1 MEIQGKVIAVLPERS
16 GISARGEWKSQT
28 YVIETQ
34 EQYPKKMAFDV
45 FGADRIANFGIQFGE
60 VINVSFDIDAH
71 EYQGRYFNQIRAWN
85 VVRQAQQAPVQGGGF
100 SGNVQPGAQAAQQ
113 AMASSANAAGVANP
127 TNPQNLFPP
136 AQPQQPQSAAPSSDQ
151 FLQNRHQ
158 SRQCLQQPCKVLWY
172 KAVIPD
178 NRCQYPG
185 AKEPD
190 RQNPADTCPRNW
202 F

>member
-1 MEIQGKVIAVLPERS
+1 MEIQGKVIAVLPEKS
-16 GISARGEWKSQT
+16 GVSARGEWKSQT

-85 VVRQAQQAPVQGGGF
+85 VVRQEQQATVQGGGF
-100 SGNVQPGAQAAQQ
+100 SGNVQSGAQAAQQ

-127 TNPQNLFPP
+127 TNQQNLFPP
-136 AQPQQPQSAAPSSDQ
+136 EQQPAQQPAQPQGNSDDLP
-151 FLQNRHQ
+151 F
-158 SRQCLQQPCKVLWY
+158 
-172 KAVIPD
+172 
-178 NRCQYPG
+178 
-185 AKEPD
+185 
-190 RQNPADTCPRNW
+190 
-202 F
+202 

>member
-16 GISARGEWKSQT
+16 GVSARGEWKSQT

-45 FGADRIANFGIQFGE
+45 FGADRIASFGIHSGE

-85 VVRQAQQAPVQGGGF
+85 VTKVSQQTAAQGGGF
-100 SGNVQPGAQAAQQ
+100 SGNVQSSAQAAQQ

-127 TNPQNLFPP
+127 TNQQNLFPP
-136 AQPQQPQSAAPSSDQ
+136 EQQSAQQQAQQRGNSDDLP
-151 FLQNRHQ
+151 F
-158 SRQCLQQPCKVLWY
+158 
-172 KAVIPD
+172 
-178 NRCQYPG
+178 
-185 AKEPD
+185 
-190 RQNPADTCPRNW
+190 
-202 F
+202 

>member
-16 GISARGEWKSQT
+16 GVSARGEWKSQT

-45 FGADRIANFGIQFGE
+45 FGADRIANFGIQLGE

-85 VVRQAQQAPVQGGGF
+85 VVRQEQQATVQGGGF
-100 SGNVQPGAQAAQQ
+100 SGNVQSGAQAAQQ

-127 TNPQNLFPP
+127 TNQQNLFPP
-136 AQPQQPQSAAPSSDQ
+136 EQQPAQQPAQPQGNSDDLP
-151 FLQNRHQ
+151 F
-158 SRQCLQQPCKVLWY
+158 
-172 KAVIPD
+172 
-178 NRCQYPG
+178 
-185 AKEPD
+185 
-190 RQNPADTCPRNW
+190 
-202 F
+202 

>member
-16 GISARGEWKSQT
+16 GVSARGEWKSQT

-45 FGADRIANFGIQFGE
+45 FGADRIANFGIQLGE

-85 VVRQAQQAPVQGGGF
+85 VTKVSQQAPTQDGGF
-100 SGNVQPGAQAAQQ
+100 SGNVQSSAQAAQQ

-127 TNPQNLFPP
+127 TNQQNLFPP
-136 AQPQQPQSAAPSSDQ
+136 EQQPAQQPAQPQGDSSDLP
-151 FLQNRHQ
+151 F
-158 SRQCLQQPCKVLWY
+158 
-172 KAVIPD
+172 
-178 NRCQYPG
+178 
-185 AKEPD
+185 
-190 RQNPADTCPRNW
+190 
-202 F
+202 

>member
-16 GISARGEWKSQT
+16 GVSARGEWKSQT

-71 EYQGRYFNQIRAWN
+71 EYRGRYFNQIRAWN
-85 VVRQAQQAPVQGGGF
+85 VVRQEQQATTQGGGF
-100 SGNVQPGAQAAQQ
+100 SGNVQSGAQAAQQ

-127 TNPQNLFPP
+127 TNQQNLFPP
-136 AQPQQPQSAAPSSDQ
+136 EQQSAQQTGQPQEDSSDLP
-151 FLQNRHQ
+151 F
-158 SRQCLQQPCKVLWY
+158 
-172 KAVIPD
+172 
-178 NRCQYPG
+178 
-185 AKEPD
+185 
-190 RQNPADTCPRNW
+190 
-202 F
+202 

>member
-16 GISARGEWKSQT
+16 GVSARGEWKSQT

-45 FGADRIANFGIQFGE
+45 FGADRLAQFNIQSGE

-85 VVRQAQQAPVQGGGF
+85 VTKVSQ
-100 SGNVQPGAQAAQQ
+100 QAAQQ

-127 TNPQNLFPP
+127 TNQQNRFPP
-136 AQPQQPQSAAPSSDQ
+136 EQQSAQQQAQQRGNSDDLP
-151 FLQNRHQ
+151 F
-158 SRQCLQQPCKVLWY
+158 
-172 KAVIPD
+172 
-178 NRCQYPG
+178 
-185 AKEPD
+185 
-190 RQNPADTCPRNW
+190 
-202 F
+202 

>member
-16 GISARGEWKSQT
+16 GVSARGEWKSQT

-45 FGADRIANFGIQFGE
+45 FGADRIASFGIQFGE

-85 VVRQAQQAPVQGGGF
+85 VTKV
-100 SGNVQPGAQAAQQ
+100 SQQ

-127 TNPQNLFPP
+127 MNPQNPYPPRQQP
-136 AQPQQPQSAAPSSDQ
+136 AQPQGNSDDLP
-151 FLQNRHQ
+151 F
-158 SRQCLQQPCKVLWY
+158 
-172 KAVIPD
+172 
-178 NRCQYPG
+178 
-185 AKEPD
+185 
-190 RQNPADTCPRNW
+190 
-202 F
+202 

>member
-16 GISARGEWKSQT
+16 GVSARGEWKSQT

-45 FGADRIANFGIQFGE
+45 FGADRIASFSIHSGE

-71 EYQGRYFNQIRAWN
+71 EYQGRYFNQIRALN
-85 VVRQAQQAPVQGGGF
+85 VTKVSQQASAQGGVF
-100 SGNVQPGAQAAQQ
+100 SGNAQSSAQAAQQ

-127 TNPQNLFPP
+127 TNQQNLFPSE
-136 AQPQQPQSAAPSSDQ
+136 QQSA
-151 FLQNRHQ
+151 
-158 SRQCLQQPCKVLWY
+158 QQQEQKRGD
-172 KAVIPD
+172 PD
-178 NRCQYPG
+178 DLP
-185 AKEPD
+185 
-190 RQNPADTCPRNW
+190 

>member
-16 GISARGEWKSQT
+16 GVSARGEWKSQT

-45 FGADRIANFGIQFGE
+45 FGADRIASFGIHSGE

-85 VVRQAQQAPVQGGGF
+85 VIRQTQQAPAQGGGY
-100 SGNVQPGAQAAQQ
+100 SGNVQTGAQAAQQ

-127 TNPQNLFPP
+127 TNQQNLFPP
-136 AQPQQPQSAAPSSDQ
+136 EQQSAQQQAQQRGNSDDLP
-151 FLQNRHQ
+151 F
-158 SRQCLQQPCKVLWY
+158 
-172 KAVIPD
+172 
-178 NRCQYPG
+178 
-185 AKEPD
+185 
-190 RQNPADTCPRNW
+190 
-202 F
+202 